1 MTSYSAPL
9 KRFPLVIALG
19 VAVGAAFA
27 LTSVYTIDLG
37 SFPPGLTERESP
49 TYTAGTQLEVTSPVD
64 PYYRSS
70 VDVPVVTPATD
81 EEDKPATTLS
91 EQEEPGVAGIVAAAN
106 YYPYIIEGDDVRK
119 LRERLFGPLEGEVQA
134 SAIGATTTPNRQEPG
149 RLPFIQL
156 VASSDSPQHAID
168 LAQQTAEAFIRYV
181 RQQQVRRDIRPE
193 QRLIIEQLRGP
204 ERTFQTGGTSMNLPL
219 LIFVALVAVAV
230 AVAYLLDRFFP
241 PSPDA
246 VGVRDDAEEDDEIAR
261 NDDRD
266 APLVA
271 ASRRKA

>member
-49 TYTAGTQLEVTSPVD
+49 TYTAGTQLEVTSPID

-91 EQEEPGVAGIVAAAN
+91 EQEEPGVAALVAAAN
-106 YYPYIIEGDDVRK
+106 YYPYVIEGDEVRA

-134 SAIGATTTPNRQEPG
+134 TAIGATTTPNRQEPG

-204 ERTFQTGGTSMNLPL
+204 ERTFADGRHVDEPAAADLRRARRGGGRDRVPARPALP
-219 LIFVALVAVAV
+219 A
-230 AVAYLLDRFFP
+230 R
-241 PSPDA
+241 PDA
-246 VGVRDDAEEDDEIAR
+246 VGVRDDADEDDVAR

>member
-1 MTSYSAPL
+1 M
-9 KRFPLVIALG
+9 
-19 VAVGAAFA
+19 
-27 LTSVYTIDLG
+27 
-37 SFPPGLTERESP
+37 
-49 TYTAGTQLEVTSPVD
+49 
-64 PYYRSS
+64 
-70 VDVPVVTPATD
+70 TPATD

-106 YYPYIIEGDDVRK
+106 YYPYIIEGDDVRA

-204 ERTFQTGGTSMNLPL
+204 DRTFQTGGTSMNLPL

-230 AVAYLLDRFFP
+230 AVAYLLDRLFP
-241 PSPDA
+241 LRPDA
-246 VGVRDDAEEDDEIAR
+246 VGAAVDDDEDAVAR
-261 NDDRD
+261 DDDRD